1 MLRRFFTALLL
12 VVALVL
18 PGQAQS
24 EHRIVSLNGDITEI
38 LFALGLGDQIVA
50 VDASSNYP
58 EEANSLPNLGYQR
71 TLSAEAI
78 LSYAPTLV
86 IANQDA
92 GPPEV
97 LDQVRAAGV
106 EVVIIEADHTL
117 ATPAANIRRVA
128 SLLGVG
134 ERGEELAQALEAKI
148 AAAAEQGAALPKQLR
163 VMFLYLGSRQAYF
176 AGGLGT
182 PSNAMIVGAGAIDAG
197 AEIGFRGY
205 MPITPEAMVAAQPD
219 LLIVTDRGL
228 AMLGS
233 LDAVLQ
239 IPGVA
244 QTPAGQQRNIIVF
257 EDLYFIGMGPRTGDA
272 LLELVEALREL
283 Q

>member
-1 MLRRFFTALLL
+1 MSNIHQTA
-12 VVALVL
+12 
-18 PGQAQS
+18 
-24 EHRIVSLNGDITEI
+24 IV
-38 LFALGLGDQIVA
+38 
-50 VDASSNYP
+50 
-58 EEANSLPNLGYQR
+58 
-71 TLSAEAI
+71 
-78 LSYAPTLV
+78 
-86 IANQDA
+86 
-92 GPPEV
+92 
-97 LDQVRAAGV
+97 
-106 EVVIIEADHTL
+106 
-117 ATPAANIRRVA
+117 
-128 SLLGVG
+128 
-134 ERGEELAQALEAKI
+134 
-148 AAAAEQGAALPKQLR
+148 
-163 VMFLYLGSRQAYF
+163 
-176 AGGLGT
+176 
-182 PSNAMIVGAGAIDAG
+182 DAG

>member
-1 MLRRFFTALLL
+1 M
-12 VVALVL
+12 
-18 PGQAQS
+18 P
-24 EHRIVSLNGDITEI
+24 
-38 LFALGLGDQIVA
+38 
-50 VDASSNYP
+50 
-58 EEANSLPNLGYQR
+58 
-71 TLSAEAI
+71 
-78 LSYAPTLV
+78 PTLV

-97 LDQVRAAGV
+97 LDQLRAAGV

-182 PSNAMIVGAGAIDAG
+182 
-197 AEIGFRGY
+197 
-205 MPITPEAMVAAQPD
+205 
-219 LLIVTDRGL
+219 L
-228 AMLGS
+228 
-233 LDAVLQ
+233 
-239 IPGVA
+239 
-244 QTPAGQQRNIIVF
+244 
-257 EDLYFIGMGPRTGDA
+257 
-272 LLELVEALREL
+272 
-283 Q
+283 